1 MFRSDLGVMLS
12 ISLISLTE
20 YSIYQFNPNVEV
32 SKSVK
37 FLVMSRL
44 SHGPVCISIA
54 GLTKLFDRLGLHVFD
69 NILAIEKRKIHIF
82 EIPRAEIV
90 GRNLNP

>member
-44 SHGPVCISIA
+44 SHGAVCISIA

>member
-1 MFRSDLGVMLS
+1 MLS
-12 ISLISLTE
+12 ISLISLTQ
-20 YSIYQFNPNVEV
+20 YSIYPFNPNLEVRREAV